1 MAGITPAVRGTRNYK
16 SSWDKSDSSGLGEPA
31 NIRTVNVL
39 DPIDIGPKDK
49 KFLQNLVCSGK
60 SSRAHCKF
68 LRQIQVWM
76 DITAPRFWW
85 QEWDT
90 YKIGT
95 NAQSTSTM
103 NTLLDDDKVFS
114 LDDFSLGDNCSHTVL
129 FIDICDRLNEI
140 KGFYK
145 NAADAEERNYWREE
159 AKRLL
164 PESFNQMRSV
174 NVNFEVLSNMY
185 RDRYN
190 HKLPEW
196 RYFCDR
202 VELFPYSWLIT
213 GRTIANPEI
222 LIQDSSMIDVWDVL

>member
-1 MAGITPAVRGTRNYK
+1 MRIGNITIAGIKPAVIGTRNYK
-16 SSWDKSDSSGLGEPA
+16 SSWSKSDSIGLGEPA
-31 NIRTVNVL
+31 NIRTVTVL
-39 DPIDIGPKDK
+39 DPIDIGENDK
-49 KFLQNLVCSGK
+49 KFLQNLVRSGK
-60 SSRAHCKF
+60 NSRAHCKF

-76 DITAPRFWW
+76 NITAPRFWW

-103 NTLLDDDKVFS
+103 NTLLDDDKEFS
-114 LDDFSLGDNCSHTVL
+114 LDNFSLGDNPSSTVL

-145 NAADAEERNYWREE
+145 NAADTDERNYWREE

-174 NVNFEVLSNMY
+174 NVNFEVLANMY
-185 RDRYN
+185 RDRHN
-190 HKLPEW
+190 HKLTEW
-196 RYFCDR
+196 RYLCER
-202 VELFPYSWLIT
+202 IELFPYSWLIT
-213 GRTIANPEI
+213 GNIEEE
-222 LIQDSSMIDVWDVL
+222 